1 MVAAGTPVHRGPYRY
16 EIMSGPSRE
25 SAYDTRNARQRRG
38 ARCAG
43 IRLSNG
49 SACPGAVQEAIKEL
63 GLTVTAA
70 KDQTAEQQKP
80 DEEACAVETVSSLD
94 TPEIK
99 EAKKEG
105 GAGKGAI
112 KGAAGG
118 LLIGAITGDAG
129 KGAAIGAGV
138 GAGAIKK
145 NRSEKDA
152 DKANTEAMTSC
163 LSRRATA

>member
-25 SAYDTRNARQRRG
+25 SARAQ
-38 ARCAG
+38 
-43 IRLSNG
+43 
-49 SACPGAVQEAIKEL
+49 GAVQEAIKEL

-152 DKANTEAMTSC
+152 DKANTEATEKVKKDATSKMTSC
-163 LSRRATA
+163 LSKKGYSVTGS